1 MYIFVINMLLLLLC
15 CCSCVKVLQLKTFR
29 VVTGHTLSSLGTAA
43 QSEAILTAL
52 FPQLDPA
59 ATADTAA
66 VTVGEG
72 RVPVPPSTKAPHR
85 TGPPVVRAPLPPA
98 LAGKTSGRYPG
109 QTTGHPGSAK
119 EPHAIPSTGAHQP
132 GQQGS
137 TRGAAVS
144 LVSGQSRPGSVAVPK
159 DRIASLDA
167 ATKAGG
173 LVQQRARP
181 HEGENRQN
189 KKKKLTKPLNFF
201 VAVNTDGM
209 YYTLLLCMYYT
220 ILCTLKYL

>member
-1 MYIFVINMLLLLLC
+1 M
-15 CCSCVKVLQLKTFR
+15 KVLQLKTFR
-29 VVTGHTLSSLGTAA
+29 VVTGHTLSSLGAA
-43 QSEAILTAL
+43 PQSEAILTAL

-66 VTVGEG
+66 ATVGEG
-72 RVPVPPSTKAPHR
+72 RVPVPPNSKAPPR
-85 TGPPVVRAPLPPA
+85 AGPTVVRAPLPPA
-98 LAGKTSGRYPG
+98 LAGKSSGRYPG
-109 QTTGHPGSAK
+109 QTTGHP
-119 EPHAIPSTGAHQP
+119 PSTGAHQP
-132 GQQGS
+132 RQGS
-137 TRGAAVS
+137 THGAA
-144 LVSGQSRPGSVAVPK
+144 LLGQSRPGSAAAVHVPK

-181 HEGENRQN
+181 PGGENSQN

-209 YYTLLLCMYYT
+209 YYTLLLCMY
-220 ILCTLKYL
+220 